1 MTFSKFG
8 SSCKNSTVIR
18 QLNSDWFIC
27 KIYFLTTVDNV
38 VLFMKSEFL
47 SFLFTFYVNYSYQG
61 YELDDLIVTGQVTS
75 SSIQRFLV
83 QTDDESN
90 IKSGVIRTGKK

>member
-1 MTFSKFG
+1 M
-8 SSCKNSTVIR
+8 NSY
-18 QLNSDWFIC
+18 L
-27 KIYFLTTVDNV
+27 
-38 VLFMKSEFL
+38 
-47 SFLFTFYVNYSYQG
+47 FLFTFYVNYSYQG